1 MSRIKESEL
10 YIYTEDN
17 ENFESYDNQM
27 ALFKTKIVS
36 DMKHNGE
43 IVEVIGL
50 LKGKD
55 IYNDRYI
62 VRFNDGSIDN
72 NIMSVELDFD
82 YKKEIERKTNQKK
95 SRGCFSKT
103 TPT

>member
-17 ENFESYDNQM
+17 ENFESYDNQK

-50 LKGKD
+50 LEVKN
-55 IYNDRYI
+55 IYNDKYI
-62 VRFNDGSIDN
+62 VRFKDGSIDN
-72 NIMSVELDFD
+72 NIMSIELDFD
-82 YKKEIERKTNQKK
+82 YKKEIERKTNQKNK
-95 SRGCFSKT
+95 ERSI
-103 TPT
+103 

>member
-1 MSRIKESEL
+1 MSIIKESEL

-17 ENFESYDNQM
+17 QDFESFDSQN
-27 ALFKTKIVS
+27 ALFKTKIAS

-43 IVEVIGL
+43 IVEVVGL

-62 VRFNDGSIDN
+62 VRFKDGTIDN

-82 YKKEIERKTNQKK
+82 YKKEIERKTNQKNK
-95 SRGCFSKT
+95 ERGR
-103 TPT
+103 

>member
-17 ENFESYDNQM
+17 QDFESYDNKK
-27 ALFKTKIVS
+27 ALFKTKIAS

-43 IVEVIGL
+43 IVEVVGL

-62 VRFNDGSIDN
+62 VRFKDGTIDN

-82 YKKEIERKTNQKK
+82 YKKEIERKTNQKNK
-95 SRGCFSKT
+95 ERGR
-103 TPT
+103 

>member
-17 ENFESYDNQM
+17 ENFESYDNQK

-62 VRFNDGSIDN
+62 VRFKDGSIDN

-82 YKKEIERKTNQKK
+82 YKKEIEKKTNQKNK
-95 SRGCFSKT
+95 ERSR
-103 TPT
+103 

>member
-17 ENFESYDNQM
+17 QDFESYDNKK
-27 ALFKTKIVS
+27 ALFKTKIAS

-43 IVEVIGL
+43 IVEVVGL

-62 VRFNDGSIDN
+62 VRFKDGTIDN

-82 YKKEIERKTNQKK
+82 YKKEIERKTNQKNK
-95 SRGCFSKT
+95 ERSR
-103 TPT
+103 

>member
-17 ENFESYDNQM
+17 ENFESYDNQK

-62 VRFNDGSIDN
+62 VRFKDGSIDN
-72 NIMSVELDFD
+72 NIMSVESDFD
-82 YKKEIERKTNQKK
+82 YKKEIERKTNQKNK
-95 SRGCFSKT
+95 ERSR
-103 TPT
+103 

>member
-1 MSRIKESEL
+1 MSRIKESKL

-17 ENFESYDNQM
+17 ENFESYDNQK

-82 YKKEIERKTNQKK
+82 YKKEIERKTNQKNK
-95 SRGCFSKT
+95 ERSR
-103 TPT
+103 

>member
-17 ENFESYDNQM
+17 ENFESYDNQK

-72 NIMSVELDFD
+72 NIMRVELDFD
-82 YKKEIERKTNQKK
+82 YKKEIERKTNQKNK
-95 SRGCFSKT
+95 ERRR
-103 TPT
+103 

>member
-17 ENFESYDNQM
+17 ENFESYDNQK

-62 VRFNDGSIDN
+62 VRFNDESIDN

-82 YKKEIERKTNQKK
+82 YKKEIERKTNQKNK
-95 SRGCFSKT
+95 ERGR
-103 TPT
+103 

>member
-72 NIMSVELDFD
+72 NIMSVELHFD
-82 YKKEIERKTNQKK
+82 YKKKIERKTNQKNK
-95 SRGCFSKT
+95 ERSR
-103 TPT
+103 

>member
-17 ENFESYDNQM
+17 QDFESYDNQK
-27 ALFKTKIVS
+27 ALFKTKIAS

-62 VRFNDGSIDN
+62 VRFKDGSIDN
-72 NIMSVELDFD
+72 NIMSVELNFD
-82 YKKEIERKTNQKK
+82 YKKEIERKTNQKNK
-95 SRGCFSKT
+95 ERGR
-103 TPT
+103 

>member
-17 ENFESYDNQM
+17 QDFESYDNQK
-27 ALFKTKIVS
+27 ALFETKIAS
-36 DMKHNGE
+36 DMKYNGE

-62 VRFNDGSIDN
+62 VRFKDGTIDN

-82 YKKEIERKTNQKK
+82 YKKEIERKTNQKNK
-95 SRGCFSKT
+95 ERSR
-103 TPT
+103 

>member
-82 YKKEIERKTNQKK
+82 YKKEIERKTNQKNK
-95 SRGCFSKT
+95 KT
-103 TPT
+103 E

>member
-1 MSRIKESEL
+1 MSRIKESQL

-82 YKKEIERKTNQKK
+82 YKKEIERKTNQKNK
-95 SRGCFSKT
+95 ERSR
-103 TPT
+103 

>member
-17 ENFESYDNQM
+17 ENFESYDNQK

-62 VRFNDGSIDN
+62 VRFNDGPIDN

-82 YKKEIERKTNQKK
+82 YKKEIERKTNQKNK
-95 SRGCFSKT
+95 ERSR
-103 TPT
+103 

>member
-62 VRFNDGSIDN
+62 VRFKDGSIDN

-82 YKKEIERKTNQKK
+82 YKKEIERKTNQKNK
-95 SRGCFSKT
+95 ERGR
-103 TPT
+103 

>member
-17 ENFESYDNQM
+17 QDFESYDNQK
-27 ALFKTKIVS
+27 ALFKTKIAS
-36 DMKHNGE
+36 DMKYNGE

-62 VRFNDGSIDN
+62 VRFKDGTIDN

-82 YKKEIERKTNQKK
+82 YKKEIERKTNQKNK
-95 SRGCFSKT
+95 ERGR
-103 TPT
+103 

>member
-82 YKKEIERKTNQKK
+82 YKKEIERKTNQKNK
-95 SRGCFSKT
+95 ERGR
-103 TPT
+103 

>member
-62 VRFNDGSIDN
+62 VRFKDGSIDN

-82 YKKEIERKTNQKK
+82 YKKEIERKTNQKNK
-95 SRGCFSKT
+95 ERSR
-103 TPT
+103 

>member
-62 VRFNDGSIDN
+62 FSFNDGSIDN

-82 YKKEIERKTNQKK
+82 YKKEIERKTNQKNK
-95 SRGCFSKT
+95 ERSR
-103 TPT
+103 

>member
-27 ALFKTKIVS
+27 ALSKTKIVS

-82 YKKEIERKTNQKK
+82 YKKEIERKTNQKNK
-95 SRGCFSKT
+95 ERSR
-103 TPT
+103 

>member
-17 ENFESYDNQM
+17 ENFESYDHQM

-82 YKKEIERKTNQKK
+82 YKKEIERKTNQKNK
-95 SRGCFSKT
+95 ERSR
-103 TPT
+103 

>member
-10 YIYTEDN
+10 YIYIEDN
-17 ENFESYDNQM
+17 QDFESYDNKK
-27 ALFKTKIVS
+27 ALFKTKIAS

-43 IVEVIGL
+43 IVEVVGL

-62 VRFNDGSIDN
+62 VRFKDGTIDN

-82 YKKEIERKTNQKK
+82 YKKEIERKTNQKNK
-95 SRGCFSKT
+95 ERGR
-103 TPT
+103 

>member
-1 MSRIKESEL
+1 
-10 YIYTEDN
+10 
-17 ENFESYDNQM
+17 M

-82 YKKEIERKTNQKK
+82 YKKEIERKTNQKNK
-95 SRGCFSKT
+95 ERSR
-103 TPT
+103 

>member
-17 ENFESYDNQM
+17 ENFERYDNQM

-55 IYNDRYI
+55 IYNDRYS

-72 NIMSVELDFD
+72 NIMRVELDFD
-82 YKKEIERKTNQKK
+82 YKKEIERKTNQKNK
-95 SRGCFSKT
+95 ERSR
-103 TPT
+103 

>member
-17 ENFESYDNQM
+17 QDFESYDNQK
-27 ALFKTKIVS
+27 ALFKTKIAS

-43 IVEVIGL
+43 IVEVVGL

-62 VRFNDGSIDN
+62 VRFKDGTIDN

-82 YKKEIERKTNQKK
+82 YKKEIERKTNQKNK
-95 SRGCFSKT
+95 ERGR
-103 TPT
+103 

>member
-17 ENFESYDNQM
+17 ENFESYDNQK

-62 VRFNDGSIDN
+62 VRFKDGSIDN
-72 NIMSVELDFD
+72 NIMSLELDFD
-82 YKKEIERKTNQKK
+82 YKKEIERKTNQKNK
-95 SRGCFSKT
+95 ERSR
-103 TPT
+103 

>member
-1 MSRIKESEL
+1 MSRTKESEL

-17 ENFESYDNQM
+17 ENFESYDNQK

-50 LKGKD
+50 LKEKD

-62 VRFNDGSIDN
+62 VRFKDGSIDN

-82 YKKEIERKTNQKK
+82 YKKEIERKTNQKNK
-95 SRGCFSKT
+95 ERSR
-103 TPT
+103 

>member
-17 ENFESYDNQM
+17 ENFESYDNQK

-82 YKKEIERKTNQKK
+82 YKKEIERKTNQKNK
-95 SRGCFSKT
+95 ERGR
-103 TPT
+103 

>member
-17 ENFESYDNQM
+17 ENFESYDNQK

-62 VRFNDGSIDN
+62 VRFKDGSIDN

-82 YKKEIERKTNQKK
+82 YKKEIERKTNQKNK
-95 SRGCFSKT
+95 ERSR
-103 TPT
+103 

>member
-1 MSRIKESEL
+1 RNIMSRIKESEL

-17 ENFESYDNQM
+17 ENFESYDNQK

-62 VRFNDGSIDN
+62 VRIKDGSIDD
-72 NIMSVELDFD
+72 NIKSVELDFD
-82 YKKEIERKTNQKK
+82 NKKEIERKTNQKNK
-95 SRGCFSKT
+95 ERSR
-103 TPT
+103 

>member
-17 ENFESYDNQM
+17 ENFESYDNQK

-62 VRFNDGSIDN
+62 VRFKDGSIDN

-82 YKKEIERKTNQKK
+82 YKKEIERKKNKK
-95 SRGCFSKT
+95 NKERSR
-103 TPT
+103 

>member
-1 MSRIKESEL
+1 MRILKVMIIRRL
-10 YIYTEDN
+10 YLKLK
-17 ENFESYDNQM
+17 
-27 ALFKTKIVS
+27 LFL

-62 VRFNDGSIDN
+62 VRFKDGSIDN

-82 YKKEIERKTNQKK
+82 YKKEIERKTNQKNK
-95 SRGCFSKT
+95 ERSR
-103 TPT
+103 

>member
-17 ENFESYDNQM
+17 ENFESYDNQK

-50 LKGKD
+50 LKEKD

-62 VRFNDGSIDN
+62 VRFKDGSIDN

-82 YKKEIERKTNQKK
+82 YKKEIERKTNQKNK
-95 SRGCFSKT
+95 ERSR
-103 TPT
+103 

>member
-17 ENFESYDNQM
+17 ENFESYDNQK

-62 VRFNDGSIDN
+62 VRFKDGSIDN

-82 YKKEIERKTNQKK
+82 YKKEIERKTNQKNK
-95 SRGCFSKT
+95 ERGR
-103 TPT
+103 

>member
-17 ENFESYDNQM
+17 QDFESYDNQK
-27 ALFKTKIVS
+27 ALFETKIAS
-36 DMKHNGE
+36 DMKYNGE

-62 VRFNDGSIDN
+62 VRFKDGTIDN

-82 YKKEIERKTNQKK
+82 YKKEIERKTNQKNK
-95 SRGCFSKT
+95 ERGR
-103 TPT
+103 